1 MLQSSDY
8 INKFQKNQDKSSLLV
23 IYGTGTIGR
32 LTLDALKEKNI
43 KANYFCDD
51 DSTKWNTTIEN
62 IKVISPNELYKFNN
76 NIDIFITGYQ
86 LSAIVPLLE
95 NRGFRNLYLSSNL
108 LTDTLCKKNYKGK
121 WSNDF
126 LKHNW
131 DGNEVKLMRIIE
143 YYKKMGMKEDYIRNG
158 VLDLKTI
165 DIQVTEKCSLKCKDC
180 NNLMQ
185 YYKKP
190 QDSEIGV
197 LLKSIDKFMQCID
210 SLDEFRV
217 LGGDPFMMKEL
228 YKVINK
234 LVTYEKCKR
243 VVVYT
248 NAKIVPKGENLSCL
262 KNKKVLLDITNYG
275 EISTAHSKVIELAKK
290 ENIAFST
297 YRCTT
302 WQDSGRIIPFSN
314 KNEKELEKQFNN
326 CCQRDLISLLHGKL
340 YRCPYS
346 ANGVNLKAIP
356 QNDSDEVNLINDNL
370 SVNDLREQIKKLCYD
385 KKYLTACSYCNGKE
399 ASTLK
404 IPSAIQTKKPLNF
417 LC

>member
-1 MLQSSDY
+1 
-8 INKFQKNQDKSSLLV
+8 
-23 IYGTGTIGR
+23 
-32 LTLDALKEKNI
+32 
-43 KANYFCDD
+43 
-51 DSTKWNTTIEN
+51 
-62 IKVISPNELYKFNN
+62 
-76 NIDIFITGYQ
+76 
-86 LSAIVPLLE
+86 
-95 NRGFRNLYLSSNL
+95 
-108 LTDTLCKKNYKGK
+108 
-121 WSNDF
+121 
-126 LKHNW
+126 
-131 DGNEVKLMRIIE
+131 MRIIE

-158 VLDLKTI
+158 VLDLKSI
-165 DIQVTEKCSLKCKDC
+165 DIQVTERCSLKCKDC

-197 LLKSIDKFMQCID
+197 LFKSIDKFMQCID

-302 WQDSGRIIPFSN
+302 WQDSGRIIPYSG

-326 CCQRDLISLLHGKL
+326 CCQRDLISLLYGKL

-385 KKYLTACSYCNGKE
+385 KKYLTACSYCKGKE
-399 ASTLK
+399 VSTLK